1 MTRVR
6 FANKPSTT
14 QSGFG
19 IIEALVALAAISL
32 IVVAVNKQFLGNRE
46 NTAIRKARAL
56 FDVDMVRLMMVTEEN
71 NVCERLNI
79 LGLKMP
85 GRNNK
90 IDLDRLTY
98 GSEVLFE
105 RHSVS
110 KAPHKDKALYRITS
124 IRLEQT
130 SEQFGIAPKRARA
143 EIQLEAAF
151 FTPSGQEIKL
161 GDARKDIDSK
171 GFADIIIT
179 SDDGATI
186 DSCYGIFSR
195 RIACTDEKKTY
206 NPEGDPS
213 CT

>member
-1 MTRVR
+1 MIRNR
-6 FANKPSTT
+6 AANKTSA

-79 LGLKMP
+79 IGRPMP
-85 GRNNK
+85 GRGNK
-90 IDLDRLTY
+90 VDLDRLTY

-105 RHSVS
+105 RHAVS
-110 KAPHKDKALYRITS
+110 KATHKDKALYRIKT
-124 IRLEQT
+124 IKLEQT
-130 SEQFGIAPKRARA
+130 SDQFGIIPKRARA

-151 FTPSGQEIKL
+151 FNPNGQEIKI
-161 GDARKDIDSK
+161 GDARRDMDTK
-171 GFADIIIT
+171 GFADIIIA
-179 SDDGATI
+179 SRDGAII

-195 RIACTDEKKTY
+195 RIACTDENKTY